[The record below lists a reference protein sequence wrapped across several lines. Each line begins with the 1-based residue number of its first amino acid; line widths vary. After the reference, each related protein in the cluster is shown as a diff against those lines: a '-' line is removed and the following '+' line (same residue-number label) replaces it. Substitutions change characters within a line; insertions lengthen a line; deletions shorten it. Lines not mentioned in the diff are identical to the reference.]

1 MKHIRLPS
9 GEYVEDRRNGNG
21 TSKLVWTTMTAAC
34 GVVVAGSMAWMN
46 SMSWHITNVEATMNM
61 RWERLSAVET
71 TVKAIEPR
79 LVRIED
85 KIDRLATQ
93 KPRANEAK

>member
-34 GVVVAGSMAWMN
+34 GIVFIGFMAWMT
-46 SMSWHITNVEATMNM
+46 SMNGHISSVEATMNM
-61 RWERLSAVET
+61 RWERLAAVENA
-71 TVKAIEPR
+71 VKNVESR
-79 LVRIED
+79 LIRIED
-85 KIDRLATQ
+85 KIDHLMD
-93 KPRANEAK
+93 KKK